1 MKPKIP
7 SPPAIMNIDEGEEIA
22 GMWVTPHVPKIGI
35 YKLLA
40 KKKKDGT
47 VEWANFVQRD
57 DGRKEKIYRGTVENV
72 SRLADVVSAINNALH
87 TAYGP
92 AVSLITADADVYSL
106 DGKKAPP
113 AIH

>member
-1 MKPKIP
+1 
-7 SPPAIMNIDEGEEIA
+7 MNIDEGEEIA
-22 GMWVTPHVPKIGI
+22 GMWVTPRVPKIGI

-72 SRLADVVSAINNALH
+72 ARLADAVSAINNALH
-87 TAYGP
+87 TTYGP
-92 AVSLITADADVYSL
+92 GVSLITADADVYSL
-106 DGKKAPP
+106 DGKKAPL

>member
-1 MKPKIP
+1 MPQVNRNADYSPKKHLQR
-7 SPPAIMNIDEGEEIA
+7 NILVA
-22 GMWVTPHVPKIGI
+22 SAVLL
-35 YKLLA
+35 LLA
-40 KKKKDGT
+40 IKKMDGT
-47 VEWANFVQRD
+47 VEWGNFVQRD
-57 DGRKEKIYRGTVENV
+57 DGRKEKVYHSTVENV
-72 SRLADVVSAINNALH
+72 ALLADVVSAINNALY